1 MKTETLNTQ
10 KLRTFVRFFLLKDEP
25 AQPLLK
31 KKKEKKK
38 RTICTH
44 HKGHLRWL
52 SQQNP
57 MLFVLIVHEQGIVL
71 HHQGLEEISSNCF
84 IVVRSTL

>member
-25 AQPLLK
+25 AQPLFK
-31 KKKEKKK
+31 KKKKKK
-38 RTICTH
+38 KGQFARTIKDTYAGCPSRT
-44 HKGHLRWL
+44 
-52 SQQNP
+52 P
-57 MLFVLIVHEQGIVL
+57 VLFVLIV
-71 HHQGLEEISSNCF
+71 EEISSNCF